1 MKRRTLGS
9 GLSVGISL
17 TAPLTAI
24 MYLANQLTTA
34 PFAPFDLFVG
44 VTRVLPGQL
53 VTFGIDAMIITLE
66 TLGLSVPD
74 LAKTAEQLMAV
85 GMFVAGGVVAGAG
98 LYLILDSERVSAN
111 AISGLIF
118 GAIFGTP
125 IVIISLLFT
134 QAELVPG
141 LAVVWH
147 YALFLAWG
155 ALLSWSYQRLF
166 APVSEGMVA
175 TAQGAQVERVDRR
188 GFIITLGAASAG
200 VTVVGAGLAAALQPS
215 EQAPRQVTG
224 DQPPGDDAE
233 PTPALPNEGDPVK
246 PVPGTRPE
254 YTPVEDHYAVYI
266 GLEPTVIDESEWVL
280 PVTGLVDNPLELTLE
295 DIRNNYPQVER
306 YITLNCISGRI
317 PTRLIGTT
325 LWTGVSVQDV
335 LAEAGVQPEAQYL
348 YITSADGFY
357 ETVDLDLINSDERIM
372 FCYAWDNEPL
382 TAEHGF
388 PLRIWI
394 PDRYGMKQPRWITG
408 IEVTDEYNPGY
419 WVERSWDEV
428 ARIQT
433 VSFIDT
439 VAVDE
444 IVEREGE
451 RFVPIGGIAWAGD
464 RGISKVELSVDEG
477 EWQEAQ
483 LRSPLSDST
492 WVIWRFEW
500 PFQEGEHQFEVRCEE
515 ADGTLQIARPR
526 DSHPSGARGI
536 HSVTERIS

>member
-1 MKRRTLGS
+1 
-9 GLSVGISL
+9 
-17 TAPLTAI
+17 
-24 MYLANQLTTA
+24 
-34 PFAPFDLFVG
+34 
-44 VTRVLPGQL
+44 
-53 VTFGIDAMIITLE
+53 
-66 TLGLSVPD
+66 
-74 LAKTAEQLMAV
+74 
-85 GMFVAGGVVAGAG
+85 
-98 LYLILDSERVSAN
+98 
-111 AISGLIF
+111 
-118 GAIFGTP
+118 
-125 IVIISLLFT
+125 
-134 QAELVPG
+134 
-141 LAVVWH
+141 
-147 YALFLAWG
+147 
-155 ALLSWSYQRLF
+155 
-166 APVSEGMVA
+166 
-175 TAQGAQVERVDRR
+175 
-188 GFIITLGAASAG
+188 
-200 VTVVGAGLAAALQPS
+200 VTVVGAGLAAALRTS
-215 EQAPRQVTG
+215 EDAPREVTGGQAPEG
-224 DQPPGDDAE
+224 DAE
-233 PTPALPNEGDPVK
+233 PTPTLPNAGDPVE

-280 PVTGLVDNPLELTLE
+280 PITGLVDNPLELTLD
-295 DIRNNYPQVER
+295 DIRENYPQVER

-335 LAEAGVQPEAQYL
+335 LADAGVQPEAQYL

-357 ETVDLDLINSDERIM
+357 ETLDLDLINSDERIM

-444 IVEREGE
+444 VIEREGE
-451 RFVPIGGIAWAGD
+451 RFVPIGGVAWAGD
-464 RGISKVELSVDEG
+464 RGISKVEVSVDEG
-477 EWQEAQ
+477 EWQAAQ
-483 LRSPLSDST
+483 LRSPLSDTT

-500 PFQEGEHQFEVRCEE
+500 PFQEGEHQFEVRCTEE
-515 ADGTLQIARPR
+515 DGTLQIARPR